1 MDKNKSEI
9 TTSLQPN
16 SRHCFVC
23 GLESPVGLKMRFTD
37 DGVDQVRSIYTVDD
51 KFQGYPG
58 IVHGGVVAAML
69 DEAAGRVV
77 LINDPDRFFMTAK
90 MEIRYRQPVPT
101 ETELVI
107 VGWMVRDRRR
117 LVEAHGEIQLPD
129 GSIAA
134 EATVM
139 LVDIPP
145 EYVGEVDHEELGWK
159 VYD

>member
-1 MDKNKSEI
+1 
-9 TTSLQPN
+9 
-16 SRHCFVC
+16 
-23 GLESPVGLKMRFTD
+23 MRFTD
-37 DGVDQVRSIYTVDD
+37 DGIDEVRAVYTVGE
-51 KFQGYPG
+51 KYQGYPG

-77 LINDPDRFFMTAK
+77 LINDPERFFMTAK

-101 ETELVI
+101 ETELLI
-107 VGWMVRDRRR
+107 VGRMVKDRRR
-117 LVEAHGEIQLPD
+117 LIEAHGEIQLPD
-129 GSIAA
+129 GSVAA

-145 EYVGEVDHEELGWK
+145 KYVGDVDHEELGWK

>member
-1 MDKNKSEI
+1 MDKDKTEI
-9 TTSLQPN
+9 TTSPQPN

-23 GLESPVGLKMRFTD
+23 GLESQVGLKMRFTD
-37 DGVDQVRSIYTVDD
+37 DGTDEVRAVYTVDQ
-51 KFQGYPG
+51 KYQGYPG

-77 LINDPDRFFMTAK
+77 LIDNPDRFFMTAK
-90 MEIRYRQPVPT
+90 IEIRYRQPVPT
-101 ETELVI
+101 ETELLI
-107 VGWMVRDRRR
+107 VGRLVKDRRR
-117 LVEAHGEIQLPD
+117 MVEAHGEIRLPD
-129 GSIAA
+129 GSVAA

-145 EYVGEVDHEELGWK
+145 EYVGDTDYEALGWK